1 MFPIQIK
8 RPKNNHVI
16 KEFCQENNYKYRFP
30 DGSMVPMQVQY
41 AWCHRCEQF
50 VEAERL
56 YTQEEIQQ
64 WLDKLEA
71 VRYKWPKIDAGELLW
86 WKVQGKPLSEFRTKL
101 QKYEAWKTALLWCK
115 RRKSTPRCLECSSFT
130 AVVILPQYEEIAHP
144 DDEGEIIVTINADF
158 VYPESFSWPDDLPP
172 VFFDEEGIREG
183 NRGQA
188 LVPS

>member
-16 KEFCQENNYKYRFP
+16 KEFSPEHNYNYRFP
-30 DGSMVPMQVQY
+30 DGSVVPMQVQH

-64 WLDKLEA
+64 RLDTLDA
-71 VRYKWPKIDAGELLW
+71 VRDKWPKIDAGELLW

-101 QKYEAWKTALLWCK
+101 QEYEAWKTALIWCM

-144 DDEGEIIVTINADF
+144 DGEGEIIVTINVDF
-158 VYPESFSWPDDLPP
+158 PVPNYISEPDVLPP
-172 VFFDEEGIREG
+172 VFFDGEGIRED

-188 LVPS
+188 LIPS